1 MHQDLEAKAQIL
13 KTLGHP
19 VRLKIVAILAG
30 KCSYVNELMDSL
42 GLHQPV
48 LSQHLKLM
56 KKNGVLK
63 SQREGVRICYSLK
76 DETIAEIARILQLAR
91 QKDQLS

>member
-1 MHQDLEAKAQIL
+1 MTEELKAKAQLL

-30 KCSYVNELMDSL
+30 KCAYVNELIESL
-42 GLHQPV
+42 DLPQAV
-48 LSQHLKLM
+48 LSQHLKVM
-56 KKNGVLK
+56 KKNGILK

-76 DETIAEIARILQLAR
+76 NETISGIVKIFQLQA
-91 QKDQLS
+91 

>member
-1 MHQDLEAKAQIL
+1 MAEELKAKAHLL

-30 KCSYVNELMDSL
+30 KCAYVNELKASL
-42 GLHQPV
+42 DLPQPV
-48 LSQHLKLM
+48 LSQHLKVM
-56 KKNGVLK
+56 KNSGLLK

-76 DETIAEIARILQLAR
+76 NETIAGIVRILQI
-91 QKDQLS
+91 QT